1 MSINSSISTVA
12 YEPAGSINF
21 IAADPSLFSTLKFE
35 KGAKIVIESPQVTK
49 IEMQGTTSFQIAGDV
64 KEMERPVDHEQK
76 VAIEEDDIDMVAS
89 QTGVSNRDVIREALE
104 ASNGDIAKAI
114 LNLKEGK

>member
-1 MSINSSISTVA
+1 MKSIMAKMGMKSSEIDAKRVVI
-12 YEPAGSINF
+12 EKEDGS
-21 IAADPSLFSTLKFE
+21 S
-35 KGAKIVIESPQVTK
+35 IVIESPQVTK